1 MYLDVWKIT
10 MDWWLFTFLLGSIL
24 SLFLPIVPELFYLVI
39 FIFILIA
46 LIFILNKS
54 TRSSSGLMVGVAW
67 LVFSALRYNN
77 VWQDNLLDVNNIA
90 NSPLLLQG
98 EVVNIPS
105 LVQDKKII
113 SNTNKS
119 PKKASNK
126 TNRIVSKYR
135 FNFNVTHI
143 NRESISQP
151 FLLRLS
157 WNESPFEVYQGQQW
171 QLKVKIKPAH
181 GFANVG
187 GFSYQT
193 WLRQKSIVA
202 TGYVLN
208 GKENNQLNDDLS
220 IRQQLLIQTKTLLPQ
235 EPLSAL
241 LLALS
246 FGERSQ
252 VTKEQWQVL
261 QATGTQHLIAISGLH
276 LGLVASGSFLIC
288 LFLLKVFPAEFFI
301 NRFKCQ
307 WLLTFNLRVWAI
319 TLSCLITFYYAY
331 LAGFSLPTIR
341 ALLMLLIYWCIRLCG
356 IKFSLSRWLLIAIFI
371 LILLNPSS
379 LFSASFWLSLY
390 AVSIIFLV
398 MWRFSKQLL
407 GTSHI
412 IAWCKSLLLIQ
423 VSISLL
429 MLPLVAMINYQI
441 SLISLFANL
450 IAVPLMSLTSIPL
463 CLLAVLLLPLS
474 ESASA
479 WLFELALQSI
489 KLIWQWFEILA
500 AQSWATIDI
509 SNQQV
514 LWIIA
519 IFLVTALSVFLSL
532 KRGFIIISAGAIL
545 LTVLALAF
553 NEDKSQ
559 GWQVTIL
566 DVGQGLSIV
575 IEKNRHGI
583 LYDTGASYPSG
594 FNLVDA
600 VVMPYLKHQGLKK
613 LDKVIISHSDND
625 HAGGLKKLRQLIS
638 IDEVIAND
646 KSLKGDS
653 YCQQGYE
660 FLWQQLTFTML
671 SPNSLRGEDNDDS
684 CVIRISDGK
693 YSVLLTG
700 DISAK
705 VERVLLSNKE
715 ISTQLNVNILVAP
728 HHGSKTSSS
737 DVFIKQVS
745 PSAVIFSAGFL
756 NRWKMPM
763 EKIVQR
769 YQKHKVSVFNTAENG
784 MIQLDISN
792 NGIHVKPY
800 RQSIFPYWFT
810 N

>member
-1 MYLDVWKIT
+1 
-10 MDWWLFTFLLGSIL
+10 MDWWLFTFFLGSIL
-24 SLFLPIVPELFYLVI
+24 SLFLPIVPDIFYLV
-39 FIFILIA
+39 IFILIA
-46 LIFILNKS
+46 LIFVLMKN
-54 TRSSSGLMVGVAW
+54 TRSSSGFMVGVSW
-67 LVFSALRYNN
+67 LIYSALSYNN
-77 VWQDNLLDVNNIA
+77 VWQDNQLALNNIT

-98 EVVNIPS
+98 EVTNIPK
-105 LVQDKKII
+105 LEQDKII
-113 SNTNKS
+113 VSNVNK
-119 PKKASNK
+119 ALNK
-126 TNRIVSKYR
+126 TINKANIVISKYR
-135 FNFNVTHI
+135 FNFKVTHI
-143 NRESISQP
+143 DNKLIEHP

-157 WNESPFEVYQGQQW
+157 WNKSPFEVLQGQQW

-193 WLRQKSIVA
+193 WLRQKNIVA

-208 GKENNQLNDDLS
+208 GKENNQLSDDLS
-220 IRQQLLIQTKTLLPQ
+220 IRQHLLIQTKALLPQ

-252 VTKEQWQVL
+252 ITIEQWQVL

-276 LGLVASGSFLIC
+276 LGLVASGSFLLF
-288 LFLLKVFPAEFFI
+288 LFLLKHFPAEFFI
-301 NRFKCQ
+301 NRFKCY

-319 TLSCLITFYYAY
+319 GLSCFITFYYAY

-341 ALLMLLIYWCIRLCG
+341 ALVMLLLYWCTRLWG
-356 IKFSLSRWLLIAIFI
+356 IKFSLRRWLLIAIFI

-379 LFSASFWLSLY
+379 LFSVSFWLSLY

-407 GTSHI
+407 STSHI
-412 IAWCKSLLLIQ
+412 IAWLKSLLLIQ
-423 VSISLL
+423 ISISLL
-429 MLPLVAMINYQI
+429 MLPLVAMINGQV
-441 SLISLFANL
+441 SFISLFANL

-474 ESASA
+474 ESAST
-479 WLFELALQSI
+479 LLLELALQSI

-500 AQSWATIDI
+500 TQSWAIIDV
-509 SNQQV
+509 SNEQV
-514 LWIIA
+514 FWITS
-519 IFLVTALSVFLSL
+519 IFLVVALSVFLSL
-532 KRGFIIISAGAIL
+532 KRGFIVISTGAIL
-545 LTVLALAF
+545 LTISVLAF
-553 NEDKSQ
+553 YEEKPQ
-559 GWQVTIL
+559 GWQVTVL
-566 DVGQGLSIV
+566 DVGQGLSII
-575 IEKNRHGI
+575 IEKNQHAI
-583 LYDTGASYPSG
+583 VYDTGASYPSG

-600 VVMPYLKHQGLKK
+600 VVMPYLKHQGIKK
-613 LDKVIISHSDND
+613 VDKVIISHSDND
-625 HAGGLKKLRQLIS
+625 HAGGLKKLQQLIH

-646 KSLKGDS
+646 KSLKGDRS
-653 YCQQGYE
+653 CQQGNE
-660 FLWQQLTFTML
+660 FLWQKLTFTML

-705 VERVLLSNKE
+705 VERVLLSNEE
-715 ISTQLNVNILVAP
+715 ISSQLNVDILVAP

-745 PSAVIFSAGFL
+745 PSVVIFSAGFL
-756 NRWKMPM
+756 NRWHMPM

-769 YQKHKVSVFNTAENG
+769 YQKSKVNVFNTANNG
-784 MIQLDISN
+784 MIQLDIST

-800 RQSIFPYWFT
+800 RQSIFPYWFA